1 MNSVQLIG
9 RLTKNLELKNTA
21 SGTSAVQF
29 SLAVDRPKDGT
40 DFISCVAYG
49 KTAEN
54 MERYLRKGSKI
65 GIEGRIQTRNYEGR
79 SGKVYVTEVICSTVH
94 FLDPR

>member
-9 RLTKNLELKNTA
+9 RITKDLELKRTA
-21 SGTSAVQF
+21 SGTSSLQF
-29 SLAVDRPKDGT
+29 SLAVDRAKDGT

-49 KTAEN
+49 KTADN
-54 MERYLRKGSKI
+54 MERYLKKGSKVAV
-65 GIEGRIQTRNYEGR
+65 EGRIQTRNYEGKN
-79 SGKVYVTEVICSTVH
+79 GKVYVTEVICNTVH